1 MKRKV
6 IVSIIL
12 TIAMSFCMT
21 FAMANN
27 TVEVNNLEDIKNV
40 KESSGK
46 ENLDIYDVLQIY
58 KDLSEDYS
66 NEEIA
71 SEIEKN
77 KELLVE
83 KGISENVIDSGTNVL
98 KSVDEKQLN
107 KILSEDINIDEIQKQ
122 LEEGKNPSEILND
135 IEKDMTPTDKLSLGI
150 NVIMA
155 FSIVKTIM
163 WVIVVLIIYNI
174 IVRWR
179 IYKKA
184 GKNGWASLI
193 PIYRDVVMYKIS
205 DVSPWV
211 LLLLLVPVV
220 GWFALA
226 IINIYTKFTLAEG
239 FKKGIGFGFGL
250 WLLGPIFEAILA
262 FSKKTK
268 YVGFNKK

>member
-40 KESSGK
+40 IESSGK

-107 KILSEDINIDEIQKQ
+107 KILSEDMNIDEIQKQ